1 MAESDLDFSFL
12 EGIDW
17 WHLLTILVLIVGAAF
32 IAKLLT
38 IYLKKS
44 LTDKIKRSQ
53 LDLLI
58 KVVNYSVLVLAALML
73 LPIFEVELGGLLVAG
88 GFLSIVI
95 GIASQSVLGNL
106 ISGVFL
112 IVERPISIGDN
123 ISIGDVAGDV
133 ADLNIFSTIVKTYDG
148 VYVRIPNETVFTS
161 AITNYVAHAARRFSY
176 VVGIPYDA
184 DAGRA
189 IEIIRAVIDEHPFAL
204 KNPEPSVYVDELADN
219 SVNIKVKIWAPA
231 SEWWGVYTDLLWKI
245 KAELER
251 NGIEIPFPQRVVW
264 FQNELALRKGL
275 RVGEAAT
282 PVPAPEPTFP
292 ETGADSAAPPDPDAE
307 GDEGR

>member
-1 MAESDLDFSFL
+1 MAESNLDLSFL
-12 EGIDW
+12 GDFDW
-17 WHLLTILVLIVGAAF
+17 WHLATILILIVGAAF
-32 IAKLLT
+32 VAKLLT

-53 LDLLI
+53 LDLLL

-73 LPIFEVELGGLLVAG
+73 LPVFEVELGGLLVAG

-112 IVERPISIGDN
+112 IVERPITIGDN
-123 ISIGDVAGDV
+123 INIGDVAGDV

-161 AITNYVAHAARRFSY
+161 AITNYVAHVARRFSY

-189 IEIIRAVIDEHPFAL
+189 IEIIRGVILEHPFAL
-204 KNPEPSVYVDELADN
+204 KNPEPTIYVDELADN
-219 SVNIKVKIWAPA
+219 SVNIKVMIWAPA

-245 KAELER
+245 KAELEQ

-264 FQNELALRKGL
+264 FQNELALGRGV
-275 RVGEAAT
+275 RSGEMSDSH
-282 PVPAPEPTFP
+282 PDYSFP
-292 ETGADSAAPPDPDAE
+292 RTGADNAAPPGPDVDD
-307 GDEGR
+307 DEGR